1 GRMADQR
8 EQSPRQVLSAD
19 GLRPTP
25 ARAAARALEPCLV
38 RGDQCAGG
46 RVTLLHR
53 FGSIVRWIARRATA
67 EQDLDDE
74 LQSFV
79 DMAAAD
85 QIRDGATPADAR
97 RRAVIQLGGL
107 QARRRTGGSIG
118 ST

>member
-1 GRMADQR
+1 M
-8 EQSPRQVLSAD
+8 
-19 GLRPTP
+19 
-25 ARAAARALEPCLV
+25 
-38 RGDQCAGG
+38 
-46 RVTLLHR
+46 TLLHR

-97 RRAVIQLGGL
+97 RRAVIHLGGL